1 MRVDVILDAGLPS
14 EEVAELGKL
23 ADDLG
28 IHTLWGSCFASRRD
42 PLLTLAPLGATT
54 ERLRLGTMPVSPY
67 EVHPLRIAD
76 GLLTFNELCQ
86 GRAAILIGGLGHS
99 TMRVTGLQPKRRIT
113 AVRDCVTILTGAGAD
128 KALNYQGQMFS
139 LTDYRPEWATA
150 PAPLV
155 YVGATGPGML
165 RMAAAVADGI
175 MMSDVPLARM
185 SEVNRFIDAGLD
197 DAGRSRG
204 ELRVNNFFAWHIKAD
219 REESLAEARQ
229 GLIWRGLLQDW
240 HISTFLDADECALVA
255 ANRGAFLQAFLER
268 RSTIEGVPAGIV
280 DALVANLTFSGGFDA
295 IDGVIDDLRRFAQ
308 AGLTEVALKVHGNP
322 RQAIEVI
329 GTRLAPALA
338 ES

>member
-14 EEVAELGKL
+14 EAVAELGKL

-54 ERLRLGTMPVSPY
+54 QRLRLGTMPVSPY

-76 GLLTFNELCQ
+76 ALLTFNELCQ

-99 TMRVTGLQPKRRIT
+99 TMRVTGLKPERRIT
-113 AVRDCVTILTGAGAD
+113 AVRDCVAILTGTDPARP
-128 KALNYQGQMFS
+128 LNYEGEVFS

-150 PAPLV
+150 PAPLI

-165 RMAAAVADGI
+165 RMGASVADGV

-185 SEVNRFIDAGLD
+185 THVNESIDAGLHS
-197 DAGRSRG
+197 AGRQRG
-204 ELRVNNFFAWHIKAD
+204 ECRVNNFFAWHIKRD
-219 REESLAEARQ
+219 REESFAEARQ
-229 GLIWRGLLQDW
+229 GLIWRGFLQEW
-240 HISTFLDADECALVA
+240 HISTFLDADECAHVA
-255 ANRGAFLQAFLER
+255 AHRPAFLEAFLKR
-268 RSTIEGVPAGIV
+268 RDSIEGIPSGIV

-295 IDGVIDDLRRFAQ
+295 IEGVIEELRKFAQ

-322 RQAIEVI
+322 REAIQVI
-329 GTRLAPALA
+329 GERLVPALA
-338 ES
+338 Q